1 MDNFNYAGWLRD
13 LSFNSMSQVTADR
26 LYQAGDEIERLR
38 KENAELLALV
48 PLLIE
53 IRATFEMW
61 KDVAPAV
68 SLCAD
73 IDKAIA
79 RVKGAE

>member
-1 MDNFNYAGWLRD
+1 MIPYTMYNDNVQLR
-13 LSFNSMSQVTADR
+13 T
-26 LYQAGDEIERLR
+26 EIERLR
-38 KENAELLALV
+38 KERDELLALV

-61 KDVAPAV
+61 KDIATAV

-79 RVKGAE
+79 KVKGCE